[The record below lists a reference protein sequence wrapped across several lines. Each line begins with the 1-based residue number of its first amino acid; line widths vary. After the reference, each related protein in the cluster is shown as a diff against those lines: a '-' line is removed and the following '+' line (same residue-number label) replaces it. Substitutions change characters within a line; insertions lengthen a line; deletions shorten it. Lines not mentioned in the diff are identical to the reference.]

1 MHFVVNN
8 MLQKYS
14 ALKKVAIP
22 KKCDIASLYYYDMV
36 VEEVFY

>member
-14 ALKKVAIP
+14 AVKEVAIP
-22 KKCDIASLYYYDMV
+22 KKCDIASLT
-36 VEEVFY
+36 